1 MGEPKS
7 QNRHRRGSGLWAGD
21 ELTHPPGLSGQPEG
35 TSSQRGQEGGG
46 TSSQRGQEGGGTSSQ
61 RGQEGGGTS
70 SQRGQEGGRGHASS
84 PVPSPTS
91 SSPLRDP
98 HGQIPVGHP
107 GQGTWER
114 SPGWSSAEGRGLL
127 QTNPGSRPWRLHWG
141 PECPLPADRGLHTCS
156 SAPSSPSCP
165 SLPAGPL
172 PAFGPPSRS

>member
-21 ELTHPPGLSGQPEG
+21 ELTHPPGLSGQPE
-35 TSSQRGQEGGG
+35 
-46 TSSQRGQEGGGTSSQ
+46 GTSSQ

-156 SAPSSPSCP
+156 SAPSSLSCP